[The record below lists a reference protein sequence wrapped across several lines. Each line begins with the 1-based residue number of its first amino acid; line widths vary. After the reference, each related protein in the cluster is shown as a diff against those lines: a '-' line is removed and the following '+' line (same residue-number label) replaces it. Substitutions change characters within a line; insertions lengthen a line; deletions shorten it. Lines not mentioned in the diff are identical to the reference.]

1 MREED
6 VVGIEVFGRE
16 VAQRITSVEE
26 LRQQVPPPGRL
37 PSGKVID
44 HVDETAA
51 RFIAASPLA
60 IIATRRADG
69 GVDLTPRGDP
79 PGFIRVLDS
88 RTLAIPDRPG
98 NNRLDN
104 IENVILDGAI
114 GLLFLIPGVDDTV
127 RISGQAAV
135 VRDLKLSEELAVN
148 GRPAG
153 LVTLVRVQRLLS
165 HCPKAFM
172 RSKAWHPE
180 EWPDTADVPSLAEM
194 IKAHCAIDD
203 PLPDLETY
211 IDHANRTTLY

>member
-6 VVGIEVFGRE
+6 AVGIEVFGRE

-51 RFIAASPLA
+51 RFIAASPLVVL
-60 IIATRRADG
+60 ATRRADG

-79 PGFIRVLDS
+79 AGFIKVLDS

-98 NNRLDN
+98 NNRMDN

-114 GLLFLIPGVDDTV
+114 GLLFLIPGVDNTV
-127 RISGQAAV
+127 RVSGRAAV
-135 VRDLKLSEELAVN
+135 VRDPQLSEELAVD

-180 EWPDTADVPSLAEM
+180 EWPDTTDVPSLAEM

>member
-1 MREED
+1 MGLD
-6 VVGIEVFGRE
+6 VFGRE
-16 VAQRITSVEE
+16 VAQRITSIEQLREE
-26 LRQQVPPPGRL
+26 VPPPGRL
-37 PSGKVID
+37 PAGKVID

-79 PGFIRVLDS
+79 PGFIKLLDS
-88 RTLAIPDRPG
+88 KTLAIPDRPG
-98 NNRLDN
+98 NNRMDN

-135 VRDLKLSEELAVN
+135 VRDPQLSEEMAVD

-203 PLPDLETY
+203 PLPELESY